1 MQSDGIS
8 PVYEVFY
15 IESMLFNTRHA
26 ANSIMYL
33 LKVIDELDGNEDPKR
48 FEKLDE
54 ERILNHVQNILLQGA
69 ALSRYFWPVRDAHKS
84 RGESL
89 RASLAVSDES
99 PLKNRDL
106 RNAVE
111 HFDERIDKYL
121 ANGIVGY
128 VLPRYVGSTL
138 EKSGVPGH
146 IFRAYYLDTGRFEV
160 LGESFEMQ
168 GLAHEIMRIHEL
180 LVTFSQNGGRLS
192 AP

>member
-121 ANGIVGY
+121 ANGIHAASGSEVVY
-128 VLPRYVGSTL
+128 RHLPPLIRKCRPL
-138 EKSGVPGH
+138 
-146 IFRAYYLDTGRFEV
+146 ADTSM
-160 LGESFEMQ
+160 ESWSWFM
-168 GLAHEIMRIHEL
+168 
-180 LVTFSQNGGRLS
+180 
-192 AP
+192 